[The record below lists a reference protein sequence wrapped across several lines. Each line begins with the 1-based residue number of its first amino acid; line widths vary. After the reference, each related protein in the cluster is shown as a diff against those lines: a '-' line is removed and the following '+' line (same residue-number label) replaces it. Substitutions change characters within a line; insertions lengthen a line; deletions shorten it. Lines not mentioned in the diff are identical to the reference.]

1 MTMGKINTK
10 SLILLAATVLVWGY
24 FFYRF
29 WNITSEGENV
39 GPTDVTGSYRPNKV
53 AKKEHFELIPTQ
65 RDPFLG
71 TIKKKTTGVRKT
83 TKKKEPIDWPM
94 ITYLGMVED
103 GKGRTKVFILQING
117 QQQLV
122 SPKETVQEITLLR
135 GNSEMAVVRYRGQ
148 TKEIKL

>member
-1 MTMGKINTK
+1 MGKVNPK

-29 WNITSEGENV
+29 WTISSAGENT
-39 GPTDVTGSYRPNKV
+39 GPSDVASTYMPEKV
-53 AKKEHFELIPTQ
+53 AKKEPFELIPTQ

-71 TIKKKTTGVRKT
+71 TIKKKTTKARKISI
-83 TKKKEPIDWPM
+83 KKEPIDWPM
-94 ITYLGMVED
+94 ISYLGMVED

-135 GNSEMAVVRYRGQ
+135 GNSEMAVVRYNGQ
-148 TKEIKL
+148 TKEIRM